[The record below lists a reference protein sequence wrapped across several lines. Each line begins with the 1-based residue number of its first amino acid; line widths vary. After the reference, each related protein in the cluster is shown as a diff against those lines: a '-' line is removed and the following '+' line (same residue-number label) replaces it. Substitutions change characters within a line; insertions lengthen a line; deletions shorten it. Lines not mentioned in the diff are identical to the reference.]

1 MPDFKYK
8 GINSKNKRVK
18 GTMHAN
24 TRKELH
30 ASLKE
35 ENIFVYE
42 AVEVVDKKVKSLY
55 KLKSKELTDFSRQIG
70 TMQGAGIPVIKAIAI
85 MSERDSNPKI
95 KEVYAHI
102 LSVINKGNTLSEG
115 MESCNGSFPTLMIN
129 MFKAGEVSG
138 RLDES
143 AMKMAKYYEGENKI
157 HGKIRN
163 AMAYPTILAIVTV
176 AVVLI
181 LFTFVLPVFLEM
193 YEDNGADLNIL
204 TSMLL
209 NFSTFLTT
217 NWLFVTLFS
226 VAALAVTNTM
236 LKLYPVAFQVDKMRL
251 KVPKIGPLVSIIY
264 TARFARTL
272 SSLYSSGIT
281 MVEAV
286 EISAKVIGNRYL
298 ESQFNA
304 IITKIRAG
312 QSLSQS
318 MEGMDGIDM
327 KLNASIYIGEESGR
341 LDTMLASIAEEYEY
355 EADVAIDRMLT
366 YIEPLMIVIMGLII
380 GPVLVAVMLPMYG
393 MYTMM

>member
-8 GINSKNKRVK
+8 GINNKNKRVK
-18 GTMHAN
+18 GKMQAN
-24 TRKELH
+24 TRKELY

-42 AVEVVDKKVKSLY
+42 VMEVMDKKVKSLY
-55 KLKSKELTDFSRQIG
+55 KLKPKELTDFSRQIG
-70 TMQGAGIPVIKAIAI
+70 TMQAAGIPVIKAIAI

-102 LSVINKGNTLSEG
+102 LSVINRGNTLSEG

-129 MFKAGEVSG
+129 MFKAGEISG

-163 AMAYPTILAIVTV
+163 AMAYPSILAIVTV

-193 YEDNGADLNIL
+193 YEENGADLNIL
-204 TSMLL
+204 TSILL
-209 NFSTFLTT
+209 NFSTFLTN
-217 NWLFVTLFS
+217 NWLFVTLFL
-226 VAALAVTNTM
+226 VAILAVTQTV
-236 LKLYPVAFQVDKMRL
+236 LKLYPVAFQVDKLRL
-251 KVPKIGPLVSIIY
+251 KIPKIGPLVSIIY

-286 EISAKVIGNRYL
+286 EISSKVIGNRYL

-304 IITKIRAG
+304 VISKIRSG
-312 QSLSQS
+312 QSLSQA
-318 MEGMDGIDM
+318 MEEMDGIEM

-366 YIEPLMIVIMGLII
+366 YIEPLMIVVMGLII